1 MKFSK
6 MHGLGNDFIVFSG
19 MSDDPDRD
27 YSALARSLC
36 DRRLGIGADGMIVAV
51 TSTTAAIRMRFYN
64 GDGSEASMCGNGI
77 RCFAKYVY
85 EQGIVPQT
93 SFAIETPA
101 GIMRPELN
109 LAGEKVESVKVNMGQ
124 PGLER
129 SRIPMVGPAGQVINE
144 PLTVGDHTF
153 NVTSLLMGVPHTM
166 IFTED
171 LDQVD
176 LLNLGPQLENH
187 PSFPKRTNVNWVQVI
202 NDHEIKVRT
211 WERGAGSTLAC
222 GTGSC
227 AAVVAGVLNGR
238 IGRKTIVHLALGDLL
253 IEWAPDELVYMTGP
267 AVEVFVGE
275 MALS

>member
-19 MSDDPDRD
+19 MDEDPDRD
-27 YSALARSLC
+27 YADLARLLC
-36 DRRLGIGADGMIVAV
+36 DRRLGVGADGMIVAA
-51 TSTTAAIRMRFYN
+51 TSTTAAVRMRFYN
-64 GDGSEASMCGNGI
+64 ADGSEAGMCGNGI

-85 EQGIVPQT
+85 EQGIVSQG
-93 SFAIETPA
+93 SFPIETLA

-109 LAGEKVESVKVNMGQ
+109 RSGGKVGSVKVNMGQ

-129 SRIPMVGPAGQVINE
+129 SQIPMVGPAGRVIDE
-144 PLTVGDHTF
+144 PLAMDDLTF
-153 NVTSLLMGVPHTM
+153 NVTSLLMGVPHTI

-171 LDQVD
+171 IDQVD
-176 LLNLGPQLENH
+176 LHTLGPRLERH

-202 NDHEIKVRT
+202 NDHELKVRT

-238 IGRKTIVHLALGDLL
+238 IGSKTTVHLTLGDLL
-253 IEWAPDELVYMTGP
+253 IEWAPDQQVYMTGP
-267 AVEVFVGE
+267 AAEVFVGE
-275 MALS
+275 IDLS

>member
-1 MKFSK
+1 MEFSK

-19 MSDDPDRD
+19 MTDDPDRD
-27 YSALARSLC
+27 YADLACTLC
-36 DRRLGIGADGMIVAV
+36 DRRLGIGADGMIVAA
-51 TSTTAAIRMRFYN
+51 TSTTAAVRMRFYN
-64 GDGSEASMCGNGI
+64 ADGSEAGMCGNGI

-85 EQGIVPQT
+85 EQGIVSQD
-93 SFAIETPA
+93 SFPIETLA

-109 LAGEKVESVKVNMGQ
+109 RSGSKVLSVKVNMGQ

-129 SRIPMVGPAGQVINE
+129 SQIPMVGPAGRVIDE
-144 PLTVGDHTF
+144 SLTMDDLTF
-153 NVTSLLMGVPHTM
+153 NVTSLLMGVPHTI

-171 LDQVD
+171 IDQVD
-176 LLNLGPQLENH
+176 LLNLGPRLERH
-187 PSFPKRTNVNWVQVI
+187 ASFPKRTNVNWVQVI
-202 NDHEIKVRT
+202 NDHELKVRT

-238 IGRKTIVHLALGDLL
+238 ISGKTTVHLALGELL
-253 IEWAPDELVYMTGP
+253 IEWAPDQLVYMTGP

-275 MALS
+275 IDLS